1 MKAFFENLYK
11 GSKSEFLKLLK
22 SNLQNG
28 EKTFVVTA
36 NPEAFICAEKDSEMS
51 EILKSATVVADGIGI
66 VKGGKILGTNI
77 AERIPGVEIAEELL
91 NYANELNKS
100 VYFFGAKPEVVKKL
114 AETVKQKYTGIKI
127 AGYCDG
133 YCENKDKRFKEAAA
147 LSPDIILVA
156 LGIPAQEKLIYR
168 HINEFNE
175 GIFVGVGGSFDVL
188 SGTKERAPQFF
199 VKHNLEWLYRIV
211 KEPKR
216 LKRFYNNNI
225 KFFFKLYGEK

>member
-66 VKGGKILGTNI
+66 VKGGKMLGIDI

-91 NYANELNKS
+91 NYADELNKS
-100 VYFFGAKPEVVKKL
+100 VYFFGAKPEVVEKL
-114 AETVKQKYTGIKI
+114 AETVKQKYMGIKI

-133 YCENKDKRFKEAAA
+133 YCENKEEQFKKIAD

-168 HINEFNE
+168 HINEFGK

-188 SGTKERAPQFF
+188 SGTKERAPRFF

-225 KFFFKLYGEK
+225 KFFFKL